1 MNHILTGTVSELMLQ
16 NLTHDGLRD
25 LLVGVSLEWEKR
37 FSVAPG
43 ITSAV
48 AEYDAA
54 KLKETSLEIGKGREA
69 SDTAVTKGVDFR
81 KGNLRYQMKSN
92 RPSGKPGSPVTLVGK
107 ASNYNWD
114 KLIWILYDRVYNLK
128 EAWEFSRDDYGA
140 RFDHKKRLSPDD
152 MRSGLRLK

>member
-1 MNHILTGTVSELMLQ
+1 MSSRRTVSELTLP
-16 NLTHDGLRD
+16 NLTHDELRN

-114 KLIWILYDRVYNLK
+114 QLIWILYDRVYHLK
-128 EAWEFSRDDYGA
+128 EAWEFSGDDYRR

>member
-1 MNHILTGTVSELMLQ
+1 MSSRRTVSELKLP
-16 NLTHDGLRD
+16 NLTHDELRN
-25 LLVGVSLEWEKR
+25 LLVGVTLEWEKR

-114 KLIWILYDRVYNLK
+114 QLIWILYDRVYHLK
-128 EAWEFSRDDYGA
+128 EAWEFSGDDYRR

-152 MRSGLRLK
+152 MRSGRRLK

>member
-1 MNHILTGTVSELMLQ
+1 MSSRRTVSELTLP
-16 NLTHDGLRD
+16 NLTHDELRN

-81 KGNLRYQMKSN
+81 KRNLGYQVKTN
-92 RPSGKPGSPVTLVGK
+92 RPCG
-107 ASNYNWD
+107 
-114 KLIWILYDRVYNLK
+114 
-128 EAWEFSRDDYGA
+128 
-140 RFDHKKRLSPDD
+140 
-152 MRSGLRLK
+152 